1 MDQKTKHEH
10 NDYSTLEVDESANLP
25 QVKYDN
31 VLPEVKPSHEPPQAL
46 PSHEDFPEVVRNGRK
61 NATLCGLR
69 RKAFW
74 TTLLVAV
81 LIIAIAIGVGV
92 GVGVTRRSNSPSA
105 KSSAGASGGANDGSN
120 NGSSTNTSQP
130 GYLASFSRLAAANYT
145 DSQDRERALVYYQ
158 DNSLDMW
165 KAERASSSTAWS
177 RELVN
182 MSGINPERGTPL
194 TAFCLPETSV
204 TLLHI
209 YFIDAGTN
217 RVRTILNEG
226 ARWLPTSAGD
236 DTWTATNGS
245 SLAMYANEC
254 KNDTSCGDKTAFLI
268 FHSSMTNS
276 TVQACPYGQCN
287 FGYFLPDSVD
297 VDDGQN
303 GADPTAYALAPI
315 QRIQNDTHPM
325 VALYLSVQGK
335 LKEFYFAN
343 GEAWNETGLDL
354 PDFPMPT
361 GCQLAA
367 MSYVHDDLRYV
378 QVFVTQQNGGVAMA
392 YLDGGP
398 DNPWNSTISVT
409 GMENVIPLSPI
420 AATRAGRVYA
430 LEQREN
436 GVQIAE
442 FNRTSVTGLPVFE
455 RLGIVDTPGG

>member
-10 NDYSTLEVDESANLP
+10 NDYSTLEVDESVNLP

-74 TTLLVAV
+74 TTLLVVV

-105 KSSAGASGGANDGSN
+105 KSSAGESGGANDGSN

-158 DNSLDMW
+158 DNSLDIW

-204 TLLHI
+204 SVSTKQFHVSRSLIQKHLHRSPFSI
-209 YFIDAGTN
+209 SISLTRAPTVSGPFSMRAPAGCRPAPVTTHGRRRTAQVLPCTPTNARTTPRAGTK
-217 RVRTILNEG
+217 RH
-226 ARWLPTSAGD
+226 
-236 DTWTATNGS
+236 
-245 SLAMYANEC
+245 
-254 KNDTSCGDKTAFLI
+254 F
-268 FHSSMTNS
+268 
-276 TVQACPYGQCN
+276 
-287 FGYFLPDSVD
+287 
-297 VDDGQN
+297 
-303 GADPTAYALAPI
+303 
-315 QRIQNDTHPM
+315 
-325 VALYLSVQGK
+325 
-335 LKEFYFAN
+335 
-343 GEAWNETGLDL
+343 
-354 PDFPMPT
+354 
-361 GCQLAA
+361 
-367 MSYVHDDLRYV
+367 
-378 QVFVTQQNGGVAMA
+378 
-392 YLDGGP
+392 
-398 DNPWNSTISVT
+398 
-409 GMENVIPLSPI
+409 
-420 AATRAGRVYA
+420 
-430 LEQREN
+430 
-436 GVQIAE
+436 
-442 FNRTSVTGLPVFE
+442 
-455 RLGIVDTPGG
+455 